1 MPFNLQGH
9 YPPFHLCSSH
19 HGDDCNL
26 QDSKKGLFMRT
37 EGKSLVVSRWFL
49 VNTSICTLTQRHVR
63 EVCKTKDTEDHSPA
77 PPSALKQVWL
87 VQHSSF
93 HGRPYAGLL
102 SPKQGN
108 NIGPDQIF
116 FFNSAYSEGT
126 GKEIWSLHSMLAHL
140 FPIPSLP
147 WILLSA
153 RYL

>member
-1 MPFNLQGH
+1 MRCTRPRIQKIIPQLH
-9 YPPFHLCSSH
+9 HLPS
-19 HGDDCNL
+19 
-26 QDSKKGLFMRT
+26 
-37 EGKSLVVSRWFL
+37 
-49 VNTSICTLTQRHVR
+49 NT
-63 EVCKTKDTEDHSPA
+63 
-77 PPSALKQVWL
+77 QVWL

-93 HGRPYAGLL
+93 HRRPYAGLL
-102 SPKQGN
+102 SPKQGI